1 MTTKEIGNKGE
12 DAAKEYLES
21 QGYVILDR
29 NWRCGHLELDIIALD
44 GNFLAFVEV
53 KTRKDNSILTP
64 IESVNR
70 TKQNMLINAANGYIR
85 QNRRHEEARFDVVC
99 ITHHNGEISDI
110 ELIKNAFYP
119 SLRTR

>member
-53 KTRKDNSILTP
+53 KTRKNNSILTP

-70 TKQNMLINAANGYIR
+70 NKQNMLINAANGYIR
-85 QNRRHEEARFDVVC
+85 KNRRHEEARFDVVC